1 MPLNLEEIL
10 FFSSFIFIRS
20 LIFLISSTNVT
31 QLQKPKN
38 EFLLFINTIFSEFYN
53 VTLMKYLCNE
63 NIIEV

>member
-1 MPLNLEEIL
+1 
-10 FFSSFIFIRS
+10 
-20 LIFLISSTNVT
+20 LISSTNVT